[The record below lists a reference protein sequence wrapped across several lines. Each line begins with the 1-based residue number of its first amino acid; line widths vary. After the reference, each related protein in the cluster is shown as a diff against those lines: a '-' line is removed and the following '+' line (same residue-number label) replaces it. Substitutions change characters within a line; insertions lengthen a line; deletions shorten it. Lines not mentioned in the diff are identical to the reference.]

1 MDIIISIIRGILEQ
15 GFIYGIM
22 ALGIYITY
30 CILNFPDLSVDGTF
44 PLGAAVTALLL
55 SLGINPWMALI
66 AAFICGAMA
75 GFVTGI
81 FHVKLHITDLLSGIL
96 TSTALYS
103 VNLMIVGGTA
113 LLSIVKAKTI
123 FNSGLATLFPESFS
137 KYVPL
142 IIIFILAVLLK
153 LLLDLYLK
161 TRSGMLLRATGD
173 NETMVTSLAKDS
185 GSVKIV
191 GLMIANGLVA
201 TAGSVL
207 CQQQRYFE
215 ISMGTGMLVMGVA
228 SVIIGMALFGKVPFI
243 KPTLIVILG
252 AVIYRACLSIAIN
265 LGINPNNLKLLMTLI
280 FLAALISRRAID
292 RRGGVTK

>member
-15 GFIYGIM
+15 GLIYGIM

-44 PLGAAVTALLL
+44 PLGAAVTAILL
-55 SLGINPWMALI
+55 SLGFNPWLALI
-66 AAFICGAMA
+66 VAFACGAAA

-81 FHVKLHITDLLSGIL
+81 FHVKLKITDLLSGIL
-96 TSTALYS
+96 TSTGLYS

-113 LLSIVKAKTI
+113 LLSITKANTI
-123 FNSGLATLFPESFS
+123 FNSGLAALFPESVS
-137 KYVPL
+137 RYVTL
-142 IIIFILAVLLK
+142 IIIFILAMILK
-153 LLLDLYLK
+153 FLLDWYLK

-173 NETMVTSLAKDS
+173 NEIMVTSLAKDS
-185 GSVKIV
+185 GKVKIV

-215 ISMGTGMLVMGVA
+215 ISMGTGMLVMGIA
-228 SVIIGMALFGKVPFI
+228 SVIIGMALFGKVLFI
-243 KPTLIVILG
+243 KPTLVVILG
-252 AVIYRACLSIAIN
+252 AIVYKACLSLAIN
-265 LGINPNNLKLLMTLI
+265 FGINPNNLKLLMTII
-280 FLAALISRRAID
+280 FLIALISRRAID
-292 RRGGVTK
+292 AKGGSKA

>member
-30 CILNFPDLSVDGTF
+30 CILDFPDLSVDGPF
-44 PLGAAVTALLL
+44 PLGAAVTAILL
-55 SLGINPWMALI
+55 SLGWNPWLALI
-66 AAFICGAMA
+66 IAFGCGAAA

-81 FHVKLHITDLLSGIL
+81 FHVKLRITDLLSGIL

-103 VNLMIVGGTA
+103 VNLMVVGGTA
-113 LLSIVKAKTI
+113 LLSITKAKTI
-123 FNSGLATLFPESFS
+123 FNSGLATLFPEAVS

-142 IIIFILAVLLK
+142 IIIFLLAMVMK
-153 LLLDLYLK
+153 FLLDWYLK

-185 GSVKIV
+185 GKVKIV

-201 TAGSVL
+201 AAGSVL

-228 SVIIGMALFGKVPFI
+228 SVIIGMALFGKIPVI
-243 KPTLIVILG
+243 KPTLIVIFG
-252 AVIYRACLSIAIN
+252 AIIYRGCLSLAIN
-265 LGINPNNLKLLMTLI
+265 FGVNPNNLKLLMTII
-280 FLAALISRRAID
+280 FLIALVSRRAVDGKGGSD
-292 RRGGVTK
+292 R

>member
-15 GFIYGIM
+15 GLIYGIM

-55 SLGINPWMALI
+55 SLGFNPWLALVV
-66 AAFICGAMA
+66 AFACGATA
-75 GFVTGI
+75 GFITGI
-81 FHVKLHITDLLSGIL
+81 FHVKLQITDLLSGIL
-96 TSTALYS
+96 TSTGLYS

-113 LLSIVKAKTI
+113 LLSITKANTI
-123 FNSGLATLFPESFS
+123 FNSGPAALFPESIS
-137 KYVPL
+137 RYVTL
-142 IIIFILAVLLK
+142 VIIFILAMILK
-153 LLLDLYLK
+153 FLLDWYLK

-173 NETMVTSLAKDS
+173 NEIMVTSLAKDS
-185 GSVKIV
+185 GRVKIV

-215 ISMGTGMLVMGVA
+215 ISMGTGMLVMGIA
-228 SVIIGMALFGKVPFI
+228 SVIIGMALFGKVSFI
-243 KPTLIVILG
+243 RPTLVVILG
-252 AVIYRACLSIAIN
+252 AIVYKACLSLAIN
-265 LGINPNNLKLLMTLI
+265 FGINPNNLKLLMTII
-280 FLAALISRRAID
+280 FLIALVSRRAID
-292 RRGGVTK
+292 AKGGSRS

>member
-30 CILNFPDLSVDGTF
+30 CILDFPDLSVDGTF
-44 PLGAAVTALLL
+44 PLGAAVTAILL
-55 SLGINPWMALI
+55 SLGWNPWLALVT
-66 AAFICGAMA
+66 AFGCGAAA

-81 FHVKLHITDLLSGIL
+81 FHVKLRITDLLSGIL

-103 VNLMIVGGTA
+103 VNLMVVGGTA
-113 LLSIVKAKTI
+113 LLSITKAKTI
-123 FNSGLATLFPESFS
+123 FNSGLAALFPEAVS

-142 IIIFILAVLLK
+142 IIIFLLAMVMK
-153 LLLDLYLK
+153 FLLDWYLK

-185 GSVKIV
+185 GKVKIV

-201 TAGSVL
+201 AAGSVL

-228 SVIIGMALFGKVPFI
+228 SVIIGMALFGKIPVI
-243 KPTLIVILG
+243 KPTLIVIFG
-252 AVIYRACLSIAIN
+252 AIIYRGCLSLAIN
-265 LGINPNNLKLLMTLI
+265 FGVNPNNLKLLMTII
-280 FLAALISRRAID
+280 FLIALVSRRAVDGKGGSD
-292 RRGGVTK
+292 R

>member
-30 CILNFPDLSVDGTF
+30 CILDFPDLSVDGTF
-44 PLGAAVTALLL
+44 PLGAAVTAILL
-55 SLGINPWMALI
+55 SLGWNPWLALI
-66 AAFICGAMA
+66 IAFGCGAAA

-81 FHVKLHITDLLSGIL
+81 FHVKLRITDLLSGIL

-103 VNLMIVGGTA
+103 VNLMVVGGTA
-113 LLSIVKAKTI
+113 LLSITKAKTI
-123 FNSGLATLFPESFS
+123 FNSGLATLFPEAVS

-142 IIIFILAVLLK
+142 IIIFLLAMVMK
-153 LLLDLYLK
+153 FLLDWYLK

-185 GSVKIV
+185 GKVKIV

-201 TAGSVL
+201 AAGSVL

-228 SVIIGMALFGKVPFI
+228 SVIIGMALFGKIPVI
-243 KPTLIVILG
+243 KPTLIVIFG
-252 AVIYRACLSIAIN
+252 AIIYRGCLSLAIN
-265 LGINPNNLKLLMTLI
+265 FGVNPNNLKLLMTII
-280 FLAALISRRAID
+280 FLIALVSRRAVDGKGGSD
-292 RRGGVTK
+292 R

>member
-15 GFIYGIM
+15 GLIYGIM

-30 CILNFPDLSVDGTF
+30 CILNFPDVSVDGTF
-44 PLGAAVTALLL
+44 PLGAAVTAILL
-55 SLGINPWMALI
+55 SLGFNPWLALI
-66 AAFICGAMA
+66 VAFACGAAA

-81 FHVKLHITDLLSGIL
+81 FHVKLKITDLLSGIL
-96 TSTALYS
+96 TSTGLYS

-113 LLSIVKAKTI
+113 LLSITKANTI
-123 FNSGLATLFPESFS
+123 FNSGLAALFPESVS
-137 KYVPL
+137 RYVTL
-142 IIIFILAVLLK
+142 IIIFILAMILK
-153 LLLDLYLK
+153 FLLDWYLK

-173 NETMVTSLAKDS
+173 NEIMVTSLAKDS
-185 GSVKIV
+185 GKVKIV

-215 ISMGTGMLVMGVA
+215 ISMGTGMLVMGIA

-243 KPTLIVILG
+243 KPTLVVILG
-252 AVIYRACLSIAIN
+252 AIVYKACLSLAIN
-265 LGINPNNLKLLMTLI
+265 FGINPNNLKLLMTII
-280 FLAALISRRAID
+280 FLIALISRRAID
-292 RRGGVTK
+292 AKGGSKA

>member
-1 MDIIISIIRGILEQ
+1 MNIIISILRGILEQ

-44 PLGAAVTALLL
+44 PLGAAVTAILL
-55 SLGINPWMALI
+55 SLGFNPWLALA
-66 AAFICGAMA
+66 AAFICGALA
-75 GFVTGI
+75 GLMTGI
-81 FHVKLHITDLLSGIL
+81 FHVKLQITDLLSGIL

-103 VNLMIVGGTA
+103 VNLMVVGGTA
-113 LLSIVKAKTI
+113 LLSISKAATI
-123 FNSGLATLFPESFS
+123 FNSGPASLFPESIS
-137 KYVPL
+137 RYVPL
-142 IIIFILAVLLK
+142 IIIFILAILMK
-153 LLLDLYLK
+153 FLLDCYLK

-173 NETMVTSLAKDS
+173 NEVMVTSLAKDS
-185 GSVKIV
+185 GSVKII

-228 SVIIGMALFGKVPFI
+228 SVIIGMALFGKVSFM
-243 KPTLIVILG
+243 KPTLVVILG
-252 AVIYRACLSIAIN
+252 AVIYRSCLSLAIN
-265 LGINPNNLKLLMTLI
+265 MGINPNNLKLLMTLI
-280 FLAALISRRAID
+280 FLAALISRRAMD
-292 RRGGVTK
+292 RKGGTLK

>member
-15 GFIYGIM
+15 GLIYGIM

-44 PLGAAVTALLL
+44 PLGAAVTAILL
-55 SLGINPWMALI
+55 SLGFNPWLALI
-66 AAFICGAMA
+66 VAFACGAAA

-81 FHVKLHITDLLSGIL
+81 FHVKLKITDLLSGIL
-96 TSTALYS
+96 TSTGLYS

-113 LLSIVKAKTI
+113 LLSITKANTI
-123 FNSGLATLFPESFS
+123 FNSGLAALFPESVS
-137 KYVPL
+137 RYVTL
-142 IIIFILAVLLK
+142 IIIFILAMILK
-153 LLLDLYLK
+153 FLLDWYLK

-173 NETMVTSLAKDS
+173 NEIMVTSLAKDS
-185 GSVKIV
+185 GKVKIV

-215 ISMGTGMLVMGVA
+215 ISMGTGMLVMGIA

-243 KPTLIVILG
+243 KSTLVVILG
-252 AVIYRACLSIAIN
+252 AIVYKACLSLAIN
-265 LGINPNNLKLLMTLI
+265 FGINPNNLKLLMTII
-280 FLAALISRRAID
+280 FLIALISRRAID
-292 RRGGVTK
+292 AKGGSKA

>member
-44 PLGAAVTALLL
+44 PLGAAVTAILL
-55 SLGINPWMALI
+55 SLGFNPWLALI
-66 AAFICGAMA
+66 AAFGCGAAA

-81 FHVKLHITDLLSGIL
+81 FHVKLRITDLLSGIL

-103 VNLMIVGGTA
+103 VNLMVVGGTA
-113 LLSIVKAKTI
+113 LLSITKAKTI
-123 FNSGLATLFPESFS
+123 FNSGLATLFPESVS

-142 IIIFILAVLLK
+142 IIIFSLAMLMK
-153 LLLDLYLK
+153 FLLDWYLK

-185 GSVKIV
+185 GKVKIV

-228 SVIIGMALFGKVPFI
+228 SVIIGMALFGKIPVI
-243 KPTLIVILG
+243 KPTLIVIFG
-252 AVIYRACLSIAIN
+252 AIIYRGCLSLAIN
-265 LGINPNNLKLLMTLI
+265 FGVNPNNLKLLMTVI
-280 FLAALISRRAID
+280 FLIALVSRRAVD
-292 RRGGVTK
+292 GKGGAGK

>member
-44 PLGAAVTALLL
+44 PLGAAVTAILL
-55 SLGINPWMALI
+55 SLGFNPWLALVL
-66 AAFICGAMA
+66 AFGCGAAA

-81 FHVKLHITDLLSGIL
+81 FHVKLRITDLLSGIL

-103 VNLMIVGGTA
+103 VNLMVVGGTA
-113 LLSIVKAKTI
+113 LLSITKAKTI
-123 FNSGLATLFPESFS
+123 FNSGLATLFPESMS

-142 IIIFILAVLLK
+142 IIIFLLAMVMK
-153 LLLDLYLK
+153 LLLDWYLK

-185 GSVKIV
+185 GKVKIV

-201 TAGSVL
+201 AAGSVL

-215 ISMGTGMLVMGVA
+215 VSMGTGMLVMGVA
-228 SVIIGMALFGKVPFI
+228 SVIIGMALFGKIPVI
-243 KPTLIVILG
+243 KPTLVVILG
-252 AVIYRACLSIAIN
+252 AVIYRGCLSLAIN
-265 LGINPNNLKLLMTLI
+265 FGVNPNNLKLLMTVI
-280 FLAALISRRAID
+280 FLIALVSRRAVD
-292 RRGGVTK
+292 GKGGAGK